1 MPWACPHGTPKRGTE
16 RELSG
21 LERSEHKRK
30 TIKVLRALRVAPRE
44 GRASLGTEGS
54 VEPGGPSVTTP
65 GETLDAAFRSVEL
78 FSQLIERP
86 FSWLRGMNPC
96 AYRPLLQLIKSFI

>member
-1 MPWACPHGTPKRGTE
+1 MPAGQMSPREYRGVHTGSWRAAVCVPWACSHGTPKRGTE

-44 GRASLGTEGS
+44 ERASLGTEGS
-54 VEPGGPSVTTP
+54 VEPGGPSVITP
-65 GETLDAAFRSVEL
+65 GETLDTAFRSV
-78 FSQLIERP
+78 
-86 FSWLRGMNPC
+86 
-96 AYRPLLQLIKSFI
+96 

>member
-1 MPWACPHGTPKRGTE
+1 MGLPHGTPKRGTE

-65 GETLDAAFRSVEL
+65 GETLAPAFRSVEL

-86 FSWLRGMNPC
+86 LFVVTRHEPTRIPS
-96 AYRPLLQLIKSFI
+96 AVTTD